1 MNKKLNQNWSENY
14 ILKNDI
20 KRELKQA
27 SFFLMETDI
36 YKMYS
41 QESRT
46 IMTLDFY
53 LNSQY
58 KNELQEILSE
68 AKRLNNLQNKF

>member
-1 MNKKLNQNWSENY
+1 MNQNFNENTD
-14 ILKNDI
+14 LKNDI

-36 YKMYS
+36 YKMYD
-41 QESRT
+41 ESKRT
-46 IMTLDFY
+46 FMTLDFF

-58 KNELQEILSE
+58 KNELQEILKE
-68 AKRLNNLQNKF
+68 AKRLNNIQNKF